1 MFIPLSLIFDFVITV
16 KIAMKVISLDE
27 ENKAKKQE
35 INSKKQKIKALDES
49 LTKMSREC
57 SNLFKTFNSLF
68 DFAENAENAFFETTL
83 GLFEKHLQDTKAYM
97 FEMISKRDRLE
108 EYVQALSE
116 RQRMIES
123 ALKDTMFIRE
133 RTREAR
139 EITTGTRNEITLKL
153 EHMTRLMHSIQD
165 SVQVLQNLEAQEV
178 MCRQTI
184 RELQMEQENK
194 REMQRIRYIEMKRRK
209 DETEAK
215 IQQSQQNLKALRL
228 TKEKILVEM
237 RQNLEIQW
245 KEKLESLMKSLD
257 QDRGISDLK
266 SNIIMLRIR
275 LQQFCSS

>member
-1 MFIPLSLIFDFVITV
+1 
-16 KIAMKVISLDE
+16 MKVISLDE

-35 INSKKQKIKALDES
+35 INSKKQKINALDES

-57 SNLFKTFNSLF
+57 TNLFKTFHSLF

-97 FEMISKRDRLE
+97 YEMVSKRDRLE
-108 EYVQALSE
+108 EHVQILSE

-133 RTREAR
+133 RTREKPER
-139 EITTGTRNEITLKL
+139 SRQRTRNEITLKL
-153 EHMTRLMHSIQD
+153 EHMTRLMSSIQD
-165 SVQVLQNLEAQEV
+165 SIQVLQNSQAQEV

-209 DETEAK
+209 EEAEAKDTTITTQTQSIGALEGEDSCRDETK
-215 IQQSQQNLKALRL
+215 
-228 TKEKILVEM
+228 T
-237 RQNLEIQW
+237 
-245 KEKLESLMKSLD
+245 
-257 QDRGISDLK
+257 
-266 SNIIMLRIR
+266 
-275 LQQFCSS
+275 

>member
-1 MFIPLSLIFDFVITV
+1 MFVPLSLIFDFVITV

-57 SNLFKTFNSLF
+57 TNLFKTFHSLF

-194 REMQRIRYIEMKRRK
+194 REMQRIRYIELKRRK
-209 DETEAK
+209 EESEAK
-215 IQQSQQNLKALRL
+215 IQQSQHKLKALEL
-228 TKEKILVEM
+228 SKEKILVEM
-237 RQNLEIQW
+237 RQNLESQW

-266 SNIIMLRIR
+266 SSIITLRNR

>member
-1 MFIPLSLIFDFVITV
+1 MFVPLSLIFDFVITV

>member
-1 MFIPLSLIFDFVITV
+1 MFVPLSLIFDFVITV

-266 SNIIMLRIR
+266 SSIITLRNR

>member
-1 MFIPLSLIFDFVITV
+1 
-16 KIAMKVISLDE
+16 MKVISLDE

>member
-108 EYVQALSE
+108 EHVQILSE

-139 EITTGTRNEITLKL
+139 EITTRTRNEITLKL
-153 EHMTRLMHSIQD
+153 EHMTRLMSSIQD
-165 SVQVLQNLEAQEV
+165 SIQVLQNSQAQEV

-194 REMQRIRYIEMKRRK
+194 REMQRIRYIELKRRK
-209 DETEAK
+209 EESEAK
-215 IQQSQQNLKALRL
+215 IQQSQHKLKALEL
-228 TKEKILVEM
+228 SKEKILVEM
-237 RQNLEIQW
+237 RQNLESQW
-245 KEKLESLMKSLD
+245 KEMLESLMKSLD

-266 SNIIMLRIR
+266 SSIITLRNR